1 MAAGRPGIGAYINC
15 GLLSVLPQHALSALM
30 YRAARCRWRW
40 FKNAFMRSIVR
51 LYGVDLD
58 EAADPDFAH
67 YDCFNAFFTRALKD
81 GVRPVAGDPLAIVSP
96 ADGRVSQAGAI
107 EDGMLL
113 QAKGHHYSAL
123 ELLAGNKAEAER
135 YHGGSFA
142 TIYLSPKDYHRVHM
156 PLSGRLLSMEFV
168 PGDLYSVS
176 DGTVQLIP
184 RLFARNERVICH
196 FEGEHGPFVVV
207 LVGAIF
213 VGSMQTVWHGEVRAP
228 RHEVTRWTYT
238 GEQDVTLQRGEEL
251 GRFNMGST
259 VIVLLP
265 PAAAAWD
272 AELQQGRALR
282 MGESIGTLRPPGA

>member
-1 MAAGRPGIGAYINC
+1 MAKGPGIGAYINC

-40 FKNAFMRSIVR
+40 FKNAFIRTVVR

-67 YDCFNAFFTRALKD
+67 YDCFNAFFTRALKG
-81 GVRPVAGDPLAIVSP
+81 GVRPMAADPLDIVSP
-96 ADGRVSQAGAI
+96 ADGRVSQAGRI
-107 EDGMLL
+107 RDGQIL

-123 ELLAGNKAEAER
+123 ELLAGNKPLAER
-135 YHGGSFA
+135 LDGGSFA

-156 PLSGRLLSMEFV
+156 PLSGRLTDMEFV

-176 DGTVQLIP
+176 DGTAQLIP

-196 FEGEHGPFVVV
+196 FEGEHGPFMVV

-213 VGSMQTVWHGEVRAP
+213 VGSMETVWHGEVRGP
-228 RHEVTRWTYT
+228 RHEITRWAYD
-238 GEQDVTLQRGEEL
+238 GERAVTLHKGDEL

-259 VIVLLP
+259 VILLLP
-265 PAAAAWD
+265 PGTADWR
-272 AELQQGRALR
+272 EGLQQGGTVRL
-282 MGESIGTLRPPGA
+282 GETIGSLRPPDA

>member
-1 MAAGRPGIGAYINC
+1 MAKGPGIGAYLNC
-15 GLLSVLPQHALSALM
+15 SLLSVLPQHALSALM

-40 FKNAFMRSIVR
+40 FKNAFMRSVVR

-81 GVRPVAGDPLAIVSP
+81 GARPLDANPLGIVSP
-96 ADGRVSQAGAI
+96 ADGRVSQAGEI
-107 EDGMLL
+107 RDGQLL

-123 ELLAGNKAEAER
+123 ELLAGNKVEAAR
-135 YHGGSFA
+135 YDGGSFA

-156 PLSGRLLSMEFV
+156 PLTGTLLSMEFV

-176 DGTVQLIP
+176 DGTTQLIP

-196 FEGEHGPFVVV
+196 FQGEHGPFAVI

-213 VGSMQTVWHGEVRAP
+213 VGSMETVWHGEVRAP
-228 RHEVTRWTYT
+228 RHEVSCWRYP
-238 GEQDVTLQRGEEL
+238 QAQAVTLQQGDEL

-259 VIVLLP
+259 VILLLP
-265 PAAAAWD
+265 PELASWQ
-272 AELQQGRALR
+272 AEVQPGRGLR
-282 MGESIGTLRPPGA
+282 MGELLGSLRPATA